1 MECFTCAA
9 DEALA
14 NDALISSQLIKPKT
28 GVLKNVVKNILGD
41 SGVELIKKIVK

>member
-14 NDALISSQLIKPKT
+14 NDALVSSQLIKPKP
-28 GVLKNVVKNILGD
+28 GVFKNVVKNILGD